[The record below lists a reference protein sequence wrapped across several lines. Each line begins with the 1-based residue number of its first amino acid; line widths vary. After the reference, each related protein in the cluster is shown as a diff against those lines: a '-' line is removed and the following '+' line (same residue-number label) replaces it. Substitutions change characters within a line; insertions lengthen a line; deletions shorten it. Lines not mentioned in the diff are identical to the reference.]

1 MKDAIEV
8 AVKKLVTAS
17 VSVAADKSHEAMQFT
32 QAVLN
37 LTHALA
43 TLKDIEKK

>member
-8 AVKKLVTAS
+8 AVKKLVTA
-17 VSVAADKSHEAMQFT
+17 SVAADKSHEAMQFT